1 MFTGNGTVSKI
12 KGKRKVILKLTSGK
26 DLVHSNLLHVLNITK
41 NMISGPILS
50 NKIDRSCTVF
60 AQSVNEPVRHK
71 SEEHPLDTCNS
82 SLGHCSRECQTK
94 CCNQNCGI
102 RYYGGKGYC
111 VDIPRGGSL
120 CQCHYPC

>member
-1 MFTGNGTVSKI
+1 MTMAKVMTMFLI
-12 KGKRKVILKLTSGK
+12 
-26 DLVHSNLLHVLNITK
+26 
-41 NMISGPILS
+41 ILS
-50 NKIDRSCTVF
+50 LSVLGTVF
-60 AQSVNEPVRHK
+60 AKSVNETVRHK
-71 SEEHPLDTCNS
+71 SEEHPLDTCNA

>member
-1 MFTGNGTVSKI
+1 GEDEFFIFT
-12 KGKRKVILKLTSGK
+12 R
-26 DLVHSNLLHVLNITK
+26 VHDCICLAGSRQW
-41 NMISGPILS
+41 
-50 NKIDRSCTVF
+50 RSALAGLEDGARTVF